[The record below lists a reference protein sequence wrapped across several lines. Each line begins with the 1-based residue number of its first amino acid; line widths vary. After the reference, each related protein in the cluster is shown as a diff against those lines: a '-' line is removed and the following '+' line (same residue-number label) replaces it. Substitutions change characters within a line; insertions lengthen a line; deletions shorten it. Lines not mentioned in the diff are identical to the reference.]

1 MIERHSVCRVVYGLF
16 GFFNV
21 TFNMLL
27 GFNLWSSHIS
37 LTVARVSLFFLTL
50 KVNNA
55 RGVLCDITNQ
65 NKSVQ
70 VGHLL
75 MLN

>member
-1 MIERHSVCRVVYGLF
+1 
-16 GFFNV
+16 
-21 TFNMLL
+21 MLL

-37 LTVARVSLFFLTL
+37 FTVARVSLFFLTL
-50 KVNNA
+50 KVNDA
-55 RGVLCDITNQ
+55 RGVLCDIKNQ

-75 MLN
+75 MLS